1 MASEQEGCPAADEE
15 DKSSRKM
22 GGGQKGGNLL
32 RAWPSVVNW
41 NRERIKRASMRA
53 WEVASK
59 GYQSL
64 LQVTRASRGKMK
76 ERLRNGSIE
85 QTKDKM

>member
-1 MASEQEGCPAADEE
+1 
-15 DKSSRKM
+15 M
-22 GGGQKGGNLL
+22 GGGQKGGDQLESL
-32 RAWPSVVNW
+32 ASVVKW

-59 GYQSL
+59 GHQSL
-64 LQVTRASRGKMK
+64 LQVKRASRGKMK

-85 QTKDKM
+85 QTKEIL